1 MGDIIRVS
9 NPGTPMS
16 ARPGP
21 SAKGTTMAGNDLGSL
36 LGGLLGGSGGQGGS
50 AGGGAAGGAGNILGA
65 LLGALM
71 GGAGGSRADGSNPLG
86 GLMDMLTKSGL
97 ADQAQSWIGTGD
109 NQSVSG
115 AQIAEALPDE
125 ALQKAAAQ
133 AGVSPQEAA
142 DQIARALPTAVD
154 RLSPQGQL
162 PTGSLEEIIRAQK
175 F

>member
-1 MGDIIRVS
+1 MSRSRVRRC
-9 NPGTPMS
+9 P
-16 ARPGP
+16 RGP
-21 SAKGTTMAGNDLGSL
+21 A
-36 LGGLLGGSGGQGGS
+36 
-50 AGGGAAGGAGNILGA
+50 
-65 LLGALM
+65 
-71 GGAGGSRADGSNPLG
+71 PLR
-86 GLMDMLTKSGL
+86 K
-97 ADQAQSWIGTGD
+97 

-162 PTGSLEEIIRAQK
+162 PTGSLEDIIRQQK

>member
-1 MGDIIRVS
+1 MGDIVRVS
-9 NPGTPMS
+9 KPGTPLS
-16 ARPGP
+16 AWPGP
-21 SAKGTTMAGNDLGSL
+21 SSKGMTMAGNDLGSL

-50 AGGGAAGGAGNILGA
+50 GGGGNILGA
-65 LLGALM
+65 LLGALT
-71 GGAGGSRADGSNPLG
+71 GGAGGSQAGGGNPLG
-86 GLMDMLTKSGL
+86 GLLDMLTKSGL

-133 AGVSPQEAA
+133 AGVSPEEAA

-154 RLSPQGQL
+154 RLSPEGQL
-162 PTGSLEEIIRAQK
+162 PSGSLEDIIRAQK

>member
-1 MGDIIRVS
+1 MGDIVRVS
-9 NPGTPMS
+9 KPGAPLS

-21 SAKGTTMAGNDLGSL
+21 SAKGMTMTGNDLGSL

-50 AGGGAAGGAGNILGA
+50 GGGAGGGNVLGA

-71 GGAGGSRADGSNPLG
+71 GGAGGSQAGGSNPLG
-86 GLMDMLTKSGL
+86 GLLDVLTKSGL

-109 NQSVSG
+109 NQAVSG

-142 DQIARALPTAVD
+142 DQIAQALPTAVD
-154 RLSPQGQL
+154 KLSPEGQL

>member
-1 MGDIIRVS
+1 
-9 NPGTPMS
+9 
-16 ARPGP
+16 
-21 SAKGTTMAGNDLGSL
+21 MAGNDLGSL
-36 LGGLLGGSGGQGGS
+36 LGGLLGGSGGQGAS
-50 AGGGAAGGAGNILGA
+50 SGGGNILGA

-71 GGAGGSRADGSNPLG
+71 GGAGGAQAGGSQAGGSNPLG
-86 GLMDMLTKSGL
+86 GLLDMLTKSGL

-109 NQSVSG
+109 NQAVSG
-115 AQIAEALPDE
+115 AQIAEAVPDE

-142 DQIARALPTAVD
+142 DQIAQALPAAVD
-154 RLSPQGQL
+154 KLSPEGQL

>member
-1 MGDIIRVS
+1 
-9 NPGTPMS
+9 
-16 ARPGP
+16 
-21 SAKGTTMAGNDLGSL
+21 MAGNDLGSL
-36 LGGLLGGSGGQGGS
+36 LGGLLGGSGGQGAGS
-50 AGGGAAGGAGNILGA
+50 GGGNVLGA

-71 GGAGGSRADGSNPLG
+71 GGAGGSRAGGSNPLG
-86 GLMDMLTKSGL
+86 GLLDMLTKSGL

-142 DQIARALPTAVD
+142 DQIAQALPAAVD
-154 RLSPQGQL
+154 KLSPEGQL
-162 PTGSLEEIIRAQK
+162 PTGSLEDIIRAQK

>member
-1 MGDIIRVS
+1 MGDIVRVS
-9 NPGTPMS
+9 KPGTKRS

-21 SAKGTTMAGNDLGSL
+21 SAKGVTMAGNDLGPL

-50 AGGGAAGGAGNILGA
+50 GGGNILGA

-71 GGAGGSRADGSNPLG
+71 GGAGGSQAGGSNPLG
-86 GLMDMLTKSGL
+86 GLMDMLTRSGL

-109 NQSVSG
+109 NQPVSG

-133 AGVSPQEAA
+133 AGVSPQEVA
-142 DQIARALPTAVD
+142 DQIAQALPTAVD
-154 RLSPQGQL
+154 KLSPEGQL
-162 PTGSLEEIIRAQK
+162 PTGSLEDIIRAQK

>member
-1 MGDIIRVS
+1 MSDIDRVS
-9 NPGTPMS
+9 KPGTQHS

-21 SAKGTTMAGNDLGSL
+21 SAKGMTMAGNDLGSL

-50 AGGGAAGGAGNILGA
+50 GGAGGGNILGA

-71 GGAGGSRADGSNPLG
+71 GGGGGSQAGGSNPLG

-142 DQIARALPTAVD
+142 DEIARALPTAVD
-154 RLSPQGQL
+154 KLSPQGQL
-162 PTGSLEEIIRAQK
+162 PTGSLEEIIRAQNL
-175 F
+175 